1 MYCIISAKNLLLGGF
16 FYAIL
21 CRGSCGRFLE
31 AAVFFVL
38 RIMAL
43 QRKLKKRRVIH
54 ILTALDNG
62 YLFTLQAYHTRQELI
77 QLRRDRTFLCPACE
91 SPVVLKVGTTK
102 IPHFAHLQQFS
113 CTPGGEPETPLH
125 LLGKSRLSSF
135 FYDNNIPVHVEHYL
149 PAIKQRPDLLA
160 EKSAIEFQCSTLAV
174 EQVVKRSQ
182 GYAKMG
188 LHAVWI
194 RGIENVPAPGLGIFQ
209 IRTFERAMFRSTPL
223 HPHLLQFNPN
233 HSLFVYYSNLFY
245 VQGNRWI
252 GKASLLPMK
261 EQVFPFAVPKKLTK
275 AEYKQVISLMR
286 IEKNKYI
293 RSQLFA
299 KNRMRNPFWRLS
311 YELQLDKGDIPE
323 IFGLPLAG
331 GHLFLEHPLIWQMKA
346 ALIIESGKPVETLLA
361 DQLVKLAPSSIDKCK
376 PLEVLSAY
384 ETLYRNGH
392 SVCFSEVVDISYHLL
407 AKAWE
412 N

>member
-1 MYCIISAKNLLLGGF
+1 
-16 FYAIL
+16 
-21 CRGSCGRFLE
+21 
-31 AAVFFVL
+31 
-38 RIMAL
+38 MAL
-43 QRKLKKRRVIH
+43 QRKLEKRRVIH
-54 ILTALDNG
+54 ILTALDKG
-62 YLFTLQAYHTRQELI
+62 RLFTLQAYHTRQQLI

-91 SPVVLKVGTTK
+91 APVVLKVGTTK

-113 CTPGGEPETPLH
+113 CTPGSEPETPLH

-135 FYDNNIPVHVEHYL
+135 FHDKNIPVHVEHYL

-160 EKSAIEFQCSTLAV
+160 EKSAIEIQCSTLPV

-182 GYAKMG
+182 GYAKVG
-188 LHAVWI
+188 LQSVWI
-194 RGIENVPAPGLGIFQ
+194 RGIENMPAPGLGIFQ
-209 IRTFERAMFRSTPL
+209 IRPFERAMFRGGQL

-233 HSLFVYYSNLFY
+233 HSLFIYYSNLFY
-245 VQGNRWI
+245 IQGNRWI
-252 GKASLLPMK
+252 GKASLLPLK
-261 EQVFPFAVPKKLTK
+261 EQVFPFAVPKQLTE
-275 AEYKQVISLMR
+275 AEYGEAISLMR

-311 YELQLDKGDIPE
+311 YELQLDREAIPE

-346 ALIIESGKPVETLLA
+346 ALMIESGKPVDMLLA
-361 DQLVKLAPSSIDKCK
+361 NKLVKLAPSGIDVRT
-376 PLEVLSAY
+376 PLQVLSAY

-392 SVCFSEVVDISYHLL
+392 SGCFSEVVDISYHLL

>member
-1 MYCIISAKNLLLGGF
+1 
-16 FYAIL
+16 
-21 CRGSCGRFLE
+21 
-31 AAVFFVL
+31 L
-38 RIMAL
+38 RPTAL
-43 QRKLKKRRVIH
+43 PRKLKKRRVIH
-54 ILTALDNG
+54 ILTALDKG
-62 YLFTLQAYHTRQELI
+62 RLFTLQAFHTRQELI

-91 SPVVLKVGTTK
+91 APVVLKVGTTK

-113 CTPGGEPETPLH
+113 YTPGSEPETPLH
-125 LLGKSRLSSF
+125 LLGKSRLASF
-135 FYDNNIPVHVEHYL
+135 FQDKNIPVHVECYL
-149 PAIKQRPDLLA
+149 PQIKQRPDLLA
-160 EKSAIEFQCSTLAV
+160 KKSAIEIQCSTLPL

-182 GYAKMG
+182 GYAKIG

-194 RGIENVPAPGLGIFQ
+194 RGTKCVPAPGLGLVQ
-209 IRTFERAMFRSTPL
+209 IRPFERAMFRSRPL

-233 HSLFVYYSNLFY
+233 HSLFIYYSNLFY

-252 GKASLLPMK
+252 AKVSLLPLK
-261 EQVFPFAVPKKLTK
+261 EQVYPFAVPKKLTK
-275 AEYKQVISLMR
+275 AEYVQAISLMR
-286 IEKNKYI
+286 IENNKHI

-311 YELQLDKGDIPE
+311 YELRLDKEAIPE

-346 ALIIESGKPVETLLA
+346 ALMIESGKPVETLLTER
-361 DQLVKLAPSSIDKCK
+361 LVKIASCGIDMRK
-376 PLEVLSAY
+376 PLQVLSAY
-384 ETLYRNGH
+384 ETIYRNGH
-392 SVCFSEVVDISYHLL
+392 SECFSEVMDISYHLL

>member
-1 MYCIISAKNLLLGGF
+1 M
-16 FYAIL
+16 
-21 CRGSCGRFLE
+21 RT
-31 AAVFFVL
+31 
-38 RIMAL
+38 MAL
-43 QRKLKKRRVIH
+43 QRKLEKRRVIH
-54 ILTALDNG
+54 ILTALDKG
-62 YLFTLQAYHTRQELI
+62 RLFTLQAYHTRQQLI

-91 SPVVLKVGTTK
+91 APVVLKVGTTK

-135 FYDNNIPVHVEHYL
+135 FHDNNIPVHVEHYL

-160 EKSAIEFQCSTLAV
+160 EKSAIEIQCSTLPV

-182 GYAKMG
+182 GYAKVG
-188 LHAVWI
+188 LQSVWI
-194 RGIENVPAPGLGIFQ
+194 RGIENMPAPGLGIFQ
-209 IRTFERAMFRSTPL
+209 IRPFERAMFRGGQL

-233 HSLFVYYSNLFY
+233 HSLFIYYSNLFY
-245 VQGNRWI
+245 IQGNRWI
-252 GKASLLPMK
+252 GKASLLPLK
-261 EQVFPFAVPKKLTK
+261 EQVFPFAVPKQLTE
-275 AEYKQVISLMR
+275 AEYGEAISLMR

-311 YELQLDKGDIPE
+311 YELQLDREAIPE

-346 ALIIESGKPVETLLA
+346 ALMIESGKPVDMLLA
-361 DQLVKLAPSSIDKCK
+361 NKLVKLAPSGIDVRT
-376 PLEVLSAY
+376 PLQVLSTY

-392 SVCFSEVVDISYHLL
+392 SACFSEVVDISYHLL

>member
-1 MYCIISAKNLLLGGF
+1 M
-16 FYAIL
+16 
-21 CRGSCGRFLE
+21 
-31 AAVFFVL
+31 
-38 RIMAL
+38 
-43 QRKLKKRRVIH
+43 IH
-54 ILTALDNG
+54 ILTALDKG
-62 YLFTLQAYHTRQELI
+62 RLFTLQAYHTRQQLI

-91 SPVVLKVGTTK
+91 APVVLKVGTTK

-135 FYDNNIPVHVEHYL
+135 FHDNNIPFRVEHYL
-149 PAIKQRPDLLA
+149 PEIKQRPDLLA
-160 EKSAIEFQCSTLAV
+160 EKSAIEIQCSTLPV

-182 GYAKMG
+182 GYAKVG
-188 LHAVWI
+188 LHAIWI
-194 RGIENVPAPGLGIFQ
+194 RGIEDVPASGLGIFQ
-209 IRTFERAMFRSTPL
+209 IRPFERAMFRGGQL
-223 HPHLLQFNPN
+223 RPHLLQFNPN
-233 HSLFVYYSNLFY
+233 HSLFIYYSNLFY
-245 VQGNRWI
+245 IQGNRWI
-252 GKASLLPMK
+252 GKASLLPLK
-261 EQVFPFAVPKKLTK
+261 EQVFPFAVPKQLTE
-275 AEYKQVISLMR
+275 AEYRKAISLMR
-286 IEKNKYI
+286 IEKNKYV

-311 YELQLDKGDIPE
+311 YELQLDREAIPE

-346 ALIIESGKPVETLLA
+346 ALMIESGKPVDTLLA
-361 DQLVKLAPSSIDKCK
+361 KKLVKLAPSGIDVRT
-376 PLEVLSAY
+376 PLQVLLAY

-392 SVCFSEVVDISYHLL
+392 STCFSEVVDISYHLL